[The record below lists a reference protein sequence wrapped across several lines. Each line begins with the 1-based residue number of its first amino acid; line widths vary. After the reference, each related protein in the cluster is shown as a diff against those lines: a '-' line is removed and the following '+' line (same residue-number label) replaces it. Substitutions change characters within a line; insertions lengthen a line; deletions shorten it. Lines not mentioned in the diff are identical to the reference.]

1 MGAIIRARPAL
12 VKFEGQEQ
20 AEYKTTVALT
30 QWGEKWNS
38 SRPRIYNVYIELL
51 RRSLAMEQDRLAL
64 EADLRRLNSR
74 LSTYIA
80 ERLTQVKDLPRSKQR
95 GEVDAMTLLQNVS
108 SAMSAKDQEALN
120 SSGLDSLGLYV
131 TRAP

>member
-1 MGAIIRARPAL
+1 MALQILGVVSQANSLTQETALLRNLPGWSEMGAIIRARPAL

-38 SRPRIYNVYIELL
+38 SGPRIYNVYIELL

-64 EADLRRLNSR
+64 EADLRRLNPNPKINQAAKAAAS
-74 LSTYIA
+74 LS
-80 ERLTQVKDLPRSKQR
+80 
-95 GEVDAMTLLQNVS
+95 
-108 SAMSAKDQEALN
+108 
-120 SSGLDSLGLYV
+120 
-131 TRAP
+131 